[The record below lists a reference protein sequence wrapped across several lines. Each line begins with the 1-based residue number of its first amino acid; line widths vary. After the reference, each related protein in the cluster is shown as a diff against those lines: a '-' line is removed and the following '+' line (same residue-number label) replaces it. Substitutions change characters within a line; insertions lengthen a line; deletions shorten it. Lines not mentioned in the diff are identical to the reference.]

1 MNEKWKKVALEILK
15 YAIGAILGAL
25 GLTATGCVAFP
36 QFIF

>member
-1 MNEKWKKVALEILK
+1 MKEKWKKVALEIFK

-25 GLTATGCVAFP
+25 GLSATGCVSFP